1 MGVLMLVS
9 CAYWILTNE
18 RLSRLARVLARCTII
33 GRCLFRVE
41 HQ

>member
-1 MGVLMLVS
+1 MLVS

-33 GRCLFRVE
+33 GRGFFRVE
-41 HQ
+41 PQ